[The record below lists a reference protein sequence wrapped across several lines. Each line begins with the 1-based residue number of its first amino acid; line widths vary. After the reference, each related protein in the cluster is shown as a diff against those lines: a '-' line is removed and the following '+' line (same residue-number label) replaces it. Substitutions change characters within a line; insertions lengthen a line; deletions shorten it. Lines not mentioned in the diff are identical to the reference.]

1 MIKVLADQKKFIWKL
16 AWSQHQHEDMLSE
29 VPGQNGEGIR
39 NCKLAITSF
48 SSPTSSPLVPSAN
61 HSMSHIC
68 ARVLA
73 YFQSKFK
80 DVKLAH

>member
-39 NCKLAITSF
+39 NYKLAITSF
-48 SSPTSSPLVPSAN
+48 SSPTSSPLVPSVN
-61 HSMSHIC
+61 HSVSHPC
-68 ARVLA
+68 ACVLA